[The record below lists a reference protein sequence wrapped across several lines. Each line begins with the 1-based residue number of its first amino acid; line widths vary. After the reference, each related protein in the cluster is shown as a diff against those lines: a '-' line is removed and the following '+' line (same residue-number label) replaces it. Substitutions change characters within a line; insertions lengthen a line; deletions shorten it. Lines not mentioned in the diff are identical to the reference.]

1 MTQAE
6 KVDFTD
12 VRWGS
17 VEWTN
22 LCTLYLRAY
31 ESRSPAPILGDAAAA
46 EAVDRIE
53 YDWARM
59 RRAMRP
65 GSNQYMVTM
74 RAKQFDDWTGDFLR
88 RYPNAVVRRRPHPP
102 TQRVTLGGYCA
113 WVRTISRSI
122 SVAVVA

>member
-1 MTQAE
+1 M
-6 KVDFTD
+6 VDFSD

-31 ESRSPAPILGDAAAA
+31 ESRSPAPILGDTAAA

-74 RAKQFDDWTGDFLR
+74 RAKQLDDWSTSFLR
-88 RYPNAVVRRRPHPP
+88 RYPNAVVLHLGCGMDTRAFRLHPP
-102 TQRVTLGGYCA
+102 ETVQWFDVDQQGEREC
-113 WVRTISRSI
+113 R
-122 SVAVVA
+122 

>member
-1 MTQAE
+1 MTE
-6 KVDFTD
+6 TGMVDFSD

-22 LCTLYLRAY
+22 LCTLYLRTY
-31 ESRSPAPILGDAAAA
+31 ESRSPAPILGDTAAA

-65 GSNQYMVTM
+65 
-74 RAKQFDDWTGDFLR
+74 RAGRGCGGGQDVGFPSVQWVARSSQCGA
-88 RYPNAVVRRRPHPP
+88 YVRHMW
-102 TQRVTLGGYCA
+102 CE
-113 WVRTISRSI
+113 
-122 SVAVVA
+122 SV